1 MGHTSGTVSADLSHR
16 ISAAYCLIGQTRGTA
31 GGVVLPNVTHIT
43 WSGFLGGNVSNR
55 EPPGWVSALTM
66 LLGLTAGVW
75 GLWCVVIGF
84 VGGTMPLIGIEV
96 EGSVILGLFMLFI
109 GEPILLT
116 VAYWAS
122 MAVMLPIILVTTR
135 RRAG

>member
-1 MGHTSGTVSADLSHR
+1 M
-16 ISAAYCLIGQTRGTA
+16 
-31 GGVVLPNVTHIT
+31 THIARV
-43 WSGFLGGNVSNR
+43 GLLGGIMSDG
-55 EPPGWVSALTM
+55 ESPGWVAALTI
-66 LLGLTAGVW
+66 LFSLASGLW

-96 EGSVILGLFMLFI
+96 DGSVILGLFMLLI

-116 VAYWAS
+116 MAYLVS

-135 RRAG
+135 RRRAA

>member
-1 MGHTSGTVSADLSHR
+1 M
-16 ISAAYCLIGQTRGTA
+16 
-31 GGVVLPNVTHIT
+31 
-43 WSGFLGGNVSNR
+43 SNR